1 MKILKKIN
9 IGLVLAIITILA
21 VVIYCVNLESSRK
34 SAKQDI
40 KKVCEEFIDL
50 SDKYS
55 KLPEEYQNV
64 GGDLKQ
70 VNLDVYYSQL
80 ETELKEKMKNDA
92 VVKIEKSV
100 LEEKLKKQLYD
111 LSKITIDVNTE
122 ITKISSYKFNGDQ
135 VTVTFNTKVTTK
147 QKYLDDE
154 NKISEK
160 INETNYEDD
169 SIVLQQI
176 DGKWKIVLADLGYIS
191 DIYGGDFIG

>member
-34 SAKQDI
+34 SAKHDI

-64 GGDLKQ
+64 GGDSKQ

-122 ITKISSYKFNGDQ
+122 ITKISSYDFKGDE

>member
-122 ITKISSYKFNGDQ
+122 ITKISSYKFNGDE

>member
-21 VVIYCVNLESSRK
+21 VVIYCVNLENSRK

-40 KKVCEEFIDL
+40 KKACEDFIDL

-64 GGDLKQ
+64 GGDPKQ
-70 VNLDVYYSQL
+70 VNLDTYYSQL
-80 ETELKEKMKNDA
+80 ETDLKEKMKNDA

-111 LSKITIDVNTE
+111 LSKVTADVNTE
-122 ITKISSYKFNGDQ
+122 ITKISSYDFKGDE
-135 VTVTFNTKVTTK
+135 VTVAFNTKVTTK
-147 QKYLDDE
+147 QKYLNNE

-160 INETNYEDD
+160 IDEKNYEDN
-169 SIVLQQI
+169 SIVLQKI
-176 DGKWKIVLADLGYIS
+176 DG
-191 DIYGGDFIG
+191 

>member
-92 VVKIEKSV
+92 VVKFEKSV

-122 ITKISSYKFNGDQ
+122 ITKISSYKFNGDE

>member
-1 MKILKKIN
+1 MKILKIIN

-21 VVIYCVNLESSRK
+21 VVIYCVKLESSRK

-122 ITKISSYKFNGDQ
+122 ITKISSYKFNGDE

>member
-40 KKVCEEFIDL
+40 KKACEDFIDL

-64 GGDLKQ
+64 GGDPKQ
-70 VNLDVYYSQL
+70 VNLDTYYSQL
-80 ETELKEKMKNDA
+80 ETDLKEKMKNDA

-111 LSKITIDVNTE
+111 LSKVTADVNTE
-122 ITKISSYKFNGDQ
+122 ITKISSYDFNGDE
-135 VTVTFNTKVTTK
+135 VTVAFNTKVTTK
-147 QKYLDDE
+147 QKYLNNE

-160 INETNYEDD
+160 IDEKNYEDN
-169 SIVLQQI
+169 SIVLQKV
-176 DGKWKIVLADLGYIS
+176 DGKWKIVFANLAYLL